1 MTTINRET
9 KTITQPS
16 ISRKW
21 LYMTLAAAALTLGAC
36 ADKEAPMTDADTTVD
51 AQTPVEQ
58 QATGVASDDMSN
70 DAMANDD
77 VAVAADG
84 MAADNNADMMND
96 DVASASADDGVAIDD
111 SEILDGS
118 EQEEHVSTY

>member
-21 LYMTLAAAALTLGAC
+21 LYMSLAAAALTLSAC
-36 ADKEAPMTDADTTVD
+36 ADKGAATTEEDPSVD
-51 AQTPVEQ
+51 AQSTVEQ
-58 QATGVASDDMSN
+58 QATGVASADTSNEPMSN
-70 DAMANDD
+70 EPMVNDD
-77 VAVAADG
+77 IGIATADE
-84 MAADNNADMMND
+84 
-96 DVASASADDGVAIDD
+96 GVAIDD
-111 SEILDGS
+111 SEVLDGS